1 MAGSARIAIVAAMP
15 REVRPLLR
23 GWASSNREH
32 EGRRFR
38 FFESESAVVVCG
50 GIGADAARRAC
61 EAVISLYR
69 PMQVVSAGFAGAL
82 EPSLKAGDVVSPHWV
97 IDAADGSRMEVAGG
111 DGALVSFATVAGP
124 EQKAKLAEAYGAQAI
139 DMEAAAVGRA
149 AQARG
154 ARFRAVKAI
163 SDESGFGLPPVER
176 FVDSAGRFHSG
187 RFAVFVAV
195 RPWLWES
202 VLRLARNSSKAS
214 RALCAA
220 LAKLEVREF
229 AETG

>member
-1 MAGSARIAIVAAMP
+1 MAGPARIAIVAAMP
-15 REVRPLLR
+15 REVRSLVR
-23 GWASSNREH
+23 GWAWSEREH

-61 EAVISLYR
+61 EAVISLYG
-69 PMQVVSAGFAGAL
+69 PVQVVSAGFGGAL
-82 EPSLKAGDVVSPHWV
+82 EPSLKAGDVVSPRLV
-97 IDAADGSRMEVAGG
+97 IDASDGSRMEVAGG
-111 DGALVSFATVAGP
+111 DGVLVSFGTVAGP
-124 EQKAKLAEAYGAQAI
+124 EQKAKLALAYGARVI
-139 DMEAAAVGRA
+139 DMEAAAVARA

-154 ARFRAVKAI
+154 VRFRAVKAI
-163 SDESGFGLPPVER
+163 SDESGFALPPVER
-176 FVDSAGRFHSG
+176 FVDAAGRFHSG
-187 RFAVFVAV
+187 RFAAFVAI

-214 RALCAA
+214 RALCSA